1 MPRRDDGRYDPAE
14 IHKWVVDDLKNK
26 HKQSESRA
34 ELDEIARRKKL
45 AEAQRAERE
54 LRLADIRIARLEA
67 KLMSVDWVHKMLA
80 EMAAELR
87 KPIEIIGRKH
97 PEYQQMIINGL
108 DNAMDKMEAMFK
120 DDQAA

>member
-1 MPRRDDGRYDPAE
+1 LPRRDDGRYDPAE